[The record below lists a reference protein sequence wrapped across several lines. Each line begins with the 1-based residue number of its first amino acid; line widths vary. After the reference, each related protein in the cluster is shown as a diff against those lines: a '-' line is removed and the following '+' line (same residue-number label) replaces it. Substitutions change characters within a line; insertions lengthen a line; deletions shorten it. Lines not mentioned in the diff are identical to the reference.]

1 MSTPTDVRRQL
12 DLPGQA
18 AVAEGPHDLGGMY
31 VMHHAFRRDLD
42 RFATAVRQTPLEDG
56 AAWRALSA
64 RWQRF
69 GTVLH
74 HHHTVEDTAIWP
86 LLLTHVDTAG
96 DADGR
101 ATLEAMEAEHE
112 LIDPLLD
119 ACTTGFTAMAF
130 APDAAT
136 RDRLAQRVTA
146 TRDCLA
152 EHLVHEETGA
162 LPLAQ
167 QHLTPAEWQAAER
180 AAQSAHGLR
189 DMGFLLPW
197 AAHGLTDEQVDA
209 AFGDGGRAFRVLLRL
224 TRGRFERAERAAF
237 RHA

>member
-56 AAWRALSA
+56 AAWRALST
-64 RWQRF
+64 RWHRF

-86 LLLTHVDTAG
+86 LLLTHVDAAG
-96 DADGR
+96 DAGGR
-101 ATLEAMEAEHE
+101 ATLEAMAAEHE
-112 LIDPLLD
+112 LIDPMLD
-119 ACTTGFTAMAF
+119 ACSTGFTAMAF

-136 RDRLAQRVTA
+136 RDRLADRVAA

-152 EHLVHEETGA
+152 EHLVHE
-162 LPLAQ
+162 
-167 QHLTPAEWQAAER
+167 
-180 AAQSAHGLR
+180 
-189 DMGFLLPW
+189 
-197 AAHGLTDEQVDA
+197 
-209 AFGDGGRAFRVLLRL
+209 
-224 TRGRFERAERAAF
+224 
-237 RHA
+237 